1 MSQYTVLQEEGITS
15 QHSDPLSDQ
24 DLNRSEEPW
33 HTNTENL
40 LNRWRENCQMASQAH
55 EIAGKRC
62 KRLGF
67 TWTIPSAVLPAI
79 AAPLIVTSHVYAD
92 TFIAHTIEAGVLVLS
107 GVCGVINSTFQYS
120 AQSEKHFAFAARYY
134 DLITDIDLELSKR
147 RAFRTQADVFLTKI
161 HMTFDALNNAA
172 PHL

>member
-1 MSQYTVLQEEGITS
+1 MQTAGV
-15 QHSDPLSDQ
+15 HVDDPVG
-24 DLNRSEEPW
+24 R
-33 HTNTENL
+33 
-40 LNRWRENCQMASQAH
+40 
-55 EIAGKRC
+55 IACDSRTAYC
-62 KRLGF
+62 H
-67 TWTIPSAVLPAI
+67 
-79 AAPLIVTSHVYAD
+79 VTRVCRYVYRAYD
-92 TFIAHTIEAGVLVLS
+92 VLVLS